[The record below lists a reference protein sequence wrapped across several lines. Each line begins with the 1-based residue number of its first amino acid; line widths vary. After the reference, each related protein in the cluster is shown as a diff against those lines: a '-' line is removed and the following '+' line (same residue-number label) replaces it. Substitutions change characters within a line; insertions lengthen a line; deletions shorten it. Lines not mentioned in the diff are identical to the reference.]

1 MHLVFLYKKSL
12 IILKRDI
19 IGFSFTFH
27 FVTYLFAND
36 FILNLFMIFQI
47 IASNELQEHIA
58 CKLHLDGSQ
67 SLRRSLLSEVGMSI
81 MRQTH

>member
-1 MHLVFLYKKSL
+1 VHLVFLYKKSL

-36 FILNLFMIFQI
+36 FILTLFMIGHPKILLGPFVLHVYQK
-47 IASNELQEHIA
+47 
-58 CKLHLDGSQ
+58 CK
-67 SLRRSLLSEVGMSI
+67 VFA
-81 MRQTH
+81 